1 MVRGVWCARACGLLW
16 ACLRAEVAQIGGALG
31 RTKDLEPPCSLL
43 ARASTGNATGAGAGA
58 GAGTDTCTSFASA

>member
-1 MVRGVWCARACGLLW
+1 MVCGVRVRVGCCG
-16 ACLRAEVAQIGGALG
+16 RVFGAEVAQIGGALG